1 MKTLTRNTLFISLAA
16 IFFLAMFGAV
26 CTKAAAETKMTMASF
41 FAPKTNLEVACTK
54 FKDMVE
60 KNTGGGIKITF
71 YGTGTLYNPKGA
83 LAAIAKNMVNITYLH
98 TGMVARRSPVLELI
112 GSFGAQGCWK
122 SYDHY
127 FRFID
132 NPKVHDIASAEAS
145 KLYNSKILGFFS
157 YGTGL
162 IASKRPIK
170 KVEDLKGL
178 KIRSSG
184 TAQATVWQALGAV
197 PTELSAKEM
206 YTALQ
211 RGTIDAVNTGTS
223 RVRRN
228 KIYEVAPYLTI
239 DPTTPH
245 VSFFF
250 AINNTAW
257 KKLSPGDQKVLAQ
270 AATDVERWTRKMAE
284 KEKEGDYAF
293 FKKNASE
300 LIKLSDK
307 EQTKLLDIVC
317 PRIKAL
323 CQKRLGDRFQELW
336 GLLEASR

>member
-1 MKTLTRNTLFISLAA
+1 MKRLTRNTLFISLSVIFVLAA
-16 IFFLAMFGAV
+16 SVGV
-26 CTKAAAETKMTMASF
+26 SGDAAAETEITLASY
-41 FAPKTNLEVACTK
+41 FAPKTNLELACAK

-60 KNTGGGIKITF
+60 EKTGGRIKIKF
-71 YGTGTLYNPKGA
+71 YGTGSLYNPKGA
-83 LAAIAKNMVNITYLH
+83 LEAISKNMVNMTYLH
-98 TGMVARRSPVLELI
+98 TGMVARRSPVLEFI

-132 NPKVHDIASAEAS
+132 NPEVHKIASAEAD

-162 IASKRPIK
+162 IASKRPIRA
-170 KVEDLKGL
+170 VEDLKGL

-184 TAQATVWQALGAV
+184 TAQATVWKALGAV

-211 RGTIDAVNTGTS
+211 RGTIEAVNTGTS

-228 KIYEVAPYLTI
+228 KIYEVAPHLTI

-250 AINNTAW
+250 AINNDAW
-257 KKLSPGDQKVLAQ
+257 NKLAPEDREVFEEVAN
-270 AATDVERWTRKMAE
+270 TVERWTREKAEEE
-284 KEKEGDYAF
+284 KEDDYAF
-293 FKKNASE
+293 FREHESE
-300 LIKLSDK
+300 LIELPEEERSKLI
-307 EQTKLLDIVC
+307 DIVC
-317 PRIKAL
+317 PRIQDL
-323 CQKRLGDRFQELW
+323 CREGLGDRYEELW